1 MSKRVKN
8 TTSLKGWGNYKAS
21 HCKPSNNAKRNRRIN
36 GGTTAAQGFYLYWSY

>member
-8 TTSLKGWGNYKAS
+8 TTAPKGCGYYKAPR
-21 HCKPSNNAKRNRRIN
+21 CKPSNNAKRNRVIN

>member
-8 TTSLKGWGNYKAS
+8 TTAPKGWGYYKAPR
-21 HCKPSNNAKRNRRIN
+21 CKPSNNAKRNRAIN